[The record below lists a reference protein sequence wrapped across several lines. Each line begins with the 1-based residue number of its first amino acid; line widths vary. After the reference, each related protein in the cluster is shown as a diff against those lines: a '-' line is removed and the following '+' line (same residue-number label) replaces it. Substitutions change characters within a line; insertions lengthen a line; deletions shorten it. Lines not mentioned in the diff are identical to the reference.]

1 MLSLESLWNLC
12 GISVGLSQTRFESQM
27 WIQLFLSSHS
37 HCCFGSPMCNT
48 ELSGQER
55 FKAIHFAGK
64 TIYIR
69 ILISEISSLNSRW
82 FGVWTS
88 FSSLLRSF
96 LWQERFNTRLD
107 LNALGHASPLAA
119 TTTLLWE
126 APFLG

>member
-64 TIYIR
+64 RIYIR

-82 FGVWTS
+82 FGHHFPVFYAAS
-88 FSSLLRSF
+88 CDL
-96 LWQERFNTRLD
+96 QERFNTRLD